1 MSHGYTFIEQ
11 VFPEGNQILL
21 TAVGVATLLVLVLCF
36 VAYRIRRNPNNYVVP
51 DNKFSL
57 RYLADFLCTFLLK
70 LSDDVMGRENR
81 KYLPF
86 IATIFI
92 YILCL
97 NLLSLVPGFTS
108 ATGGIWPDNVVFN
121 FGIAIISFIF
131 YNAVG
136 FAKNGFW
143 GYLKH
148 FFGGPE
154 LMKPALLLIGLMVAM
169 IEIVSNLV
177 RPLTLSIRLYGNMT
191 GDHLTLNIAN
201 DLAGKFLIPIAFYAL
216 GTFVCIIQAFVFSLL
231 SMVYIKLVVE
241 GHSNHKEHEQ
251 V

>member
-1 MSHGYTFIEQ
+1 MSHGYAFIEQ
-11 VFPEGNQILL
+11 IFPQGNQILL
-21 TAVGVATLLVLVLCF
+21 TAIF
-36 VAYRIRRNPNNYVVP
+36 VAALLAVVFSSVAYLIRRNPNNYIVP
-51 DNKFSL
+51 DDKFSL
-57 RYLADFLCTFLLK
+57 LYVADALCSFLLS

-92 YILCL
+92 YLLCL
-97 NLLSLVPGFTS
+97 NLLSLVPGFIAT
-108 ATGGIWPDNVVFN
+108 TGGVWPDNVAFN
-121 FGIAIISFIF
+121 FGVAIISFIF

-201 DLAGKFLIPIAFYAL
+201 DLAGKFLVPIAFYAL

-231 SMVYIKLVVE
+231 SMVYIKLVID
-241 GHSNHKEHEQ
+241 GHDSRKEHEQ
-251 V
+251 M